1 MILRLMF
8 IAISLSAV
16 PTFSKASLTDVT
28 CDDRSR
34 LETTLKDV
42 MGATRQGSGLRD
54 PETLLEVWVSSN
66 SGDWPIVQNYSNGT
80 ACIVAMGEHWQGSL
94 AAPA

>member
-1 MILRLMF
+1 MILRLLC
-8 IAISLSAV
+8 IALSLSAA
-16 PTFSKASLTDVT
+16 PSFSNASLSDVT

-34 LETTLKDV
+34 LEVTLKDV

-54 PETLLEVWVSSN
+54 PETLLEVWVTPT
-66 SGDWPIVQNYSNGT
+66 SGDWLIVQNYSNGT
-80 ACIVAMGEHWQGSL
+80 ACIVAMGEHWEGSL